1 MREGIRRNPP
11 GRAGEPG
18 LSVAVALIVGT
29 AELLG
34 LFAGQLQWRGGFW
47 DWVAGLDLNAISFV
61 IVGIFAVT
69 WLVALLVW
77 RVGRIE
83 QRWTAQPNGLERL
96 V

>member
-1 MREGIRRNPP
+1 MTYLLVVNALLALGFREHEFHER
-11 GRAGEPG
+11 
-18 LSVAVALIVGT
+18 VA
-29 AELLG
+29 
-34 LFAGQLQWRGGFW
+34 